1 MLVLWYGGCRSH
13 QGWLVLAGAGREMA
27 QSFLTPAASFPAH
40 CPQAWSPHCP
50 CLESR
55 GSRLDSGRQ
64 TRSGFLPWPR
74 PRTWASPM
82 GNSGRAPWLDR
93 NPAPGASIPSAPDPR
108 PRDHAPAVKRLLGV
122 AAAGRGSPPP
132 QRPVLAGS
140 PRGRQR
146 PGPAWGPGGPFLR
159 AAPRRGV
166 WWALSGRRAGTQW
179 VLGEHWPPRS
189 GSRAR
194 ASGPAA
200 GAGQG
205 RGAGARGGGPWVLA
219 PMLPRRLTA
228 SRSPSP

>member
-82 GNSGRAPWLDR
+82 GSSGRAPWLNR
-93 NPAPGASIPSAPDPR
+93 NPAPGASIPSTPDPR

-122 AAAGRGSPPP
+122 AGSRERQPPP

-140 PRGRQR
+140 PVGGRGRGLRGAPEAPSCACGSAPWRVVGAQWTQ
-146 PGPAWGPGGPFLR
+146 GWHTVGSGGTL
-159 AAPRRGV
+159 APSV
-166 WWALSGRRAGTQW
+166 WEQG
-179 VLGEHWPPRS
+179 
-189 GSRAR
+189 R
-194 ASGPAA
+194 ASGPAV
-200 GAGQG
+200 GTGQG
-205 RGAGARGGGPWVLA
+205 RGAGARGGGPWVLE